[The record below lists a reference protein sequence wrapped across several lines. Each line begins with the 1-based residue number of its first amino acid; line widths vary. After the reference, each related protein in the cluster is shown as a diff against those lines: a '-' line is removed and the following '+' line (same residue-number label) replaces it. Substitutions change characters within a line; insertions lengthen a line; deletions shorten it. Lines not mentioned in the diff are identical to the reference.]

1 MRSRKIVVFLGP
13 SLDREEAREIQN
25 ADYRP
30 PAKRGNVF
38 KAANEGARIIGLIDG
53 VFFQD
58 STMAHKEILHESME
72 IVLEDG
78 DEVAVLPPFS
88 GG

>member
-13 SLDREEAREIQN
+13 SLDRERAREIQN
-25 ADYRP
+25 VDYRP
-30 PAKRGNVF
+30 PAKRGDVF
-38 KAANEGARIIGLIDG
+38 KAAKEGARIIGLIDG

-58 STMAHKEILHESME
+58 SAVAHKEILHESME

-78 DEVAVLPPFS
+78 DEVAILPPFS